1 MVSKIVKELLL
12 LHRKADLEFL
22 FRDDFITAEASFI
35 ALPRTTEPGPG
46 TLVGTQTGGSQA
58 IVAGQ
63 LEVVGANST
72 SQTILVS
79 QDSFARTAGLC
90 AMLKTISGVANSQIG
105 INYEAGGTWDRGTDG
120 KANDGS
126 ATNWD
131 GGSLNAVSGVFDNFN
146 AIDRAVFVLRNTGAL
161 LICQVGNDF
170 ILRWVFNEGT
180 LTPVYISY
188 NQFQVGATNIMDD
201 WRVSQLPS
209 PWDTDDGIATSTLDG
224 ARSAGDT
231 FTHEA
236 DCLIEFIATTIPSGD
251 QIEMRFRI
259 QDATNFWQVTIDSA
273 GDIDLDEVV
282 AGTPTERGT
291 AAAVIANGD
300 RVVIIADDETIKV
313 YEANVLRITYSS
325 AANFKTETDGE
336 LETEGTGGSV
346 SDIKAWPRLISG
358 GPLNQL
364 NAVAN
369 A

>member
-22 FRDDFITAEASFI
+22 FRDDFITAEAAPLTS
-35 ALPRTTEPGPG
+35 PRTAEPGPG
-46 TLVGTQTGGSQA
+46 ILIITDTGNNADIVASDFVMSGFVGDGDPGIWEQTGIARATGQA
-58 IVAGQ
+58 
-63 LEVVGANST
+63 SY
-72 SQTILVS
+72 VS
-79 QDSFARTAGLC
+79 LGLIG
-90 AMLKTISGVANSQIG
+90 LPFWSG
-105 INYEAGGTWDRGTDG
+105 WDDG
-120 KANDGS
+120 
-126 ATNWD
+126 
-131 GGSLNAVSGVFDNFN
+131 
-146 AIDRAVFVLRNTGAL
+146 
-161 LICQVGNDF
+161 QVGNPRSGWRISLGFLRYFSTAAAETILLDTAAANLELF
-170 ILRWVFNEGT
+170 ISLRNPGEFLLSRVNGSDDWVLEWVDNLASRPT
-180 LTPVYISY
+180 LFPMLGADG
-188 NQFQVGATNIMDD
+188 VGATTKLHTM
-201 WRVSQLPS
+201 RRASLPA
-209 PWDTDDGIATSTLDG
+209 PWNTDDGIATSTLDG